1 MCVRRGWTGGGGGGG
16 GRGGDQ
22 RQELKYRSEEAF
34 KLNFCYRDTL

>member
-1 MCVRRGWTGGGGGGG
+1 MCQEGVDGGGGGGG

>member
-1 MCVRRGWTGGGGGGG
+1 MCQEGVDGGGGGG